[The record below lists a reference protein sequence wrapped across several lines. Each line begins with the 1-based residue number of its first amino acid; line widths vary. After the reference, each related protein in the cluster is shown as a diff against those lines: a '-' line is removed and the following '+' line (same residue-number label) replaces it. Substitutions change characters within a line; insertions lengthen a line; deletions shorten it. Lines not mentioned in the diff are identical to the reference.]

1 MVAKMVASRVVKI
14 DCMPTKAG
22 TLACR
27 PLFFLGAFK

>member
-1 MVAKMVASRVVKI
+1 MVAPLVASRVVKT

-27 PLFFLGAFK
+27 PLSFFGVLK